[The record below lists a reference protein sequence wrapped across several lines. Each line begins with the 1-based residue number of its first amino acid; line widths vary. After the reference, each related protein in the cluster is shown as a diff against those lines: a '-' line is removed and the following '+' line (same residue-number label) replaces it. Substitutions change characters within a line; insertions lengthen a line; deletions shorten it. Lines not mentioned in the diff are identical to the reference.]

1 MLLSAGAQQ
10 MLVCK
15 GVAIVLPAFHA
26 RAFRVLTVAL
36 KQNLF
41 ENSKG
46 PHIIVR
52 TPHTANLLRQ
62 PMEQEPAGLLLD
74 ISARL

>member
-1 MLLSAGAQQ
+1 MLLSACAQQ

-15 GVAIVLPAFHA
+15 GVTIVLPGFRA
-26 RAFRVLTVAL
+26 RACRVLTVAL

-52 TPHTANLLRQ
+52 SPHTDNLLRQ
-62 PMEQEPAGLLLD
+62 PMKQEPAGLLLD